1 MSEILYTLFFN
12 LSRRLRKCQ
21 KDWGMK
27 RLEENKKYTSNLIF
41 KIGGTVIIFFQKFL
55 NYVLLFFFYMTF

>member
-1 MSEILYTLFFN
+1 
-12 LSRRLRKCQ
+12 
-21 KDWGMK
+21 MK

-55 NYVLLFFFYMTF
+55 NYVLLFYFLYDILNFFI